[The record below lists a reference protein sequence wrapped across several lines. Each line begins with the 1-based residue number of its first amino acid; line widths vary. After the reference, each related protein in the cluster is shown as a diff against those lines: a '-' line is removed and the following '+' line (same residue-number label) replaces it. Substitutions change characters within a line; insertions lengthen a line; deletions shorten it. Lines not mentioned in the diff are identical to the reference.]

1 MIALY
6 YGFRS
11 LDRPARRL
19 VLEAASLL
27 ALVWT
32 GLRVLR
38 VSTVR
43 RILDHYAGSP
53 ATSHAGLPRANAIG
67 PVGWAVTAVAARFPS
82 ATCLV
87 QALTADAMLRRRG
100 LASEVR
106 IGVRVRN
113 IGGVPVEG
121 HAWVECEGTVAI
133 GAVENLSDF
142 EVLTPLRPQ

>member
-53 ATSHAGLPRANAIG
+53 ATSRAGLPRANAIG

-82 ATCLV
+82 VTCLA

-113 IGGVPVEG
+113 KGGVPVEG

-142 EVLTPLRPQ
+142 EVLIPLRPQ